1 MGLIVPEDFALASL
15 ANEAE
20 RRVVEAFR
28 DGLSDSWLILPDVS
42 IAGTPEMFQL
52 DIVLIHP
59 EFGVVD
65 IEVKGHQA
73 TVSGGQWLHRGKPM
87 TPQPPDQAMKSAY
100 ALRTLLRSEFPH
112 LQHLHVHYGVALP
125 NTTSISGNFGP
136 DFKRDQVITDIDLA
150 DPTDALERLVFLR
163 PTAQNFTAED
173 ASAIVTLLRPDAD
186 FTFDPSARMRRARS
200 RLDELCANQTATL
213 EHLDVNRRVIAL
225 GAAGTGKTRLA
236 MRWAHRVLGRGERV
250 LLTCYNEPLA
260 DRMST
265 QAIDDEDLTV
275 GPFLRLA
282 LAMDGMKPLEVPP
295 DADHAWWTITAV
307 GHLQAHWHFVTE
319 RFDTIVVD
327 EAQDFS
333 PAWLAMLDALLDA
346 DGARRTLLVAD
357 PSQKLYARGFAVP
370 AVEDGWTQAQLVVNC
385 RNAHQIG
392 ALLRRKLNGAPAP
405 SVAPEAVDVC
415 FVAVGRDSDSDP
427 VDHNTIATTVQDE
440 IDRLLREER
449 DPNQIMVLTF
459 SSKLRDNLANAV
471 DLHRWEHRSR
481 GIVGENVHRAKGLEA
496 DTVILVA
503 DQADVPKD
511 LLYVGVSRAVS
522 ELVVIG
528 PTGLGDRLGLSP
540 VG

>member
-1 MGLIVPEDFALASL
+1 M
-15 ANEAE
+15 
-20 RRVVEAFR
+20 
-28 DGLSDSWLILPDVS
+28 
-42 IAGTPEMFQL
+42 
-52 DIVLIHP
+52 
-59 EFGVVD
+59 
-65 IEVKGHQA
+65 
-73 TVSGGQWLHRGKPM
+73 
-87 TPQPPDQAMKSAY
+87 
-100 ALRTLLRSEFPH
+100 
-112 LQHLHVHYGVALP
+112 
-125 NTTSISGNFGP
+125 
-136 DFKRDQVITDIDLA
+136 
-150 DPTDALERLVFLR
+150 
-163 PTAQNFTAED
+163 
-173 ASAIVTLLRPDAD
+173 
-186 FTFDPSARMRRARS
+186 
-200 RLDELCANQTATL
+200 
-213 EHLDVNRRVIAL
+213 
-225 GAAGTGKTRLA
+225 
-236 MRWAHRVLGRGERV
+236 
-250 LLTCYNEPLA
+250 
-260 DRMST
+260 
-265 QAIDDEDLTV
+265 
-275 GPFLRLA
+275 
-282 LAMDGMKPLEVPP
+282 
-295 DADHAWWTITAV
+295 
-307 GHLQAHWHFVTE
+307 
-319 RFDTIVVD
+319 VD

-449 DPNQIMVLTF
+449 DPNQVMVLTF